1 MTEPMVTEDD
11 REIAR
16 RWLSEGQINVDQMGR
31 AAVLVAIRQEYQAAL
46 AEQDAEIERLRAALA
61 AAKTKLKLYRAQ
73 HSGEY
78 IGGMEYGMLLEMIND
93 VLGESKY
100 DR

>member
-1 MTEPMVTEDD
+1 MTEPMVTDED

-46 AEQDAEIERLRAALA
+46 AAEREKCARVAEDFEAQVRNNITKTVDMHGDFGAIYASKRIA
-61 AAKTKLKLYRAQ
+61 AAIRAR
-73 HSGEY
+73 G
-78 IGGMEYGMLLEMIND
+78 
-93 VLGESKY
+93 
-100 DR
+100 R

>member
-1 MTEPMVTEDD
+1 CTSGCVSQWIAAWSEHMTTDQSDIVE
-11 REIAR
+11 RL
-16 RWLSEGQINVDQMGR
+16 LSVDGIKDAGVVIDLCWE
-31 AAVLVAIRQEYQAAL
+31 AA
-46 AEQDAEIERLRAALA
+46 AEIERLRAALA

-78 IGGMEYGMLLEMIND
+78 IGGMEYGMLLDMINE